1 MRPKTPGSDG
11 GPNVA
16 SKYYVIGGEYA
27 DTDFTTLAEGRSEER
42 YGPFAT
48 EKEAHDFWRGITG
61 RTVDN
66 AMVRYRIRPDEELRG
81 KAYYVV
87 GGEYSDTTFREI
99 APDRVL
105 ETYGP
110 FTRREARDFWRG
122 ITGRTV
128 DSALTRYDIRTEEEL
143 DRP

>member
-1 MRPKTPGSDG
+1 MRAV
-11 GPNVA
+11 VA

-27 DTDFTTLAEGRSEER
+27 DTSFTALADDNSEER
-42 YGPFAT
+42 YGPFKT

-66 AMVRYRIRPDEELRG
+66 AMIRYRIRPDEELRG
-81 KAYYVV
+81 QAYYVV
-87 GGEYSDTTFREI
+87 GGEYADTSFARI
-99 APDRVL
+99 APDRTL

-110 FTRREARDFWRG
+110 YTRPQALDFWRG

-128 DSALTRYDIRTEEEL
+128 DSALTRYEILAEEQL
-143 DRP
+143 PGA